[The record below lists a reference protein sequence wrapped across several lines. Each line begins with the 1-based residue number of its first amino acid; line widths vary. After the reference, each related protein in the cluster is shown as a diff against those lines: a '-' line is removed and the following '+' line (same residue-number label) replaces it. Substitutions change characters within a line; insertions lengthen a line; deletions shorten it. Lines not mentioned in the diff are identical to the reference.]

1 MANTILNT
9 CETIVIIVISLNLRF
24 LFKSEAGMIYD
35 ALKTIE
41 ILSILNTSSNIGIP
55 KYLLIHGEQIN
66 KIPNKIIENTKLAV
80 KTVEQSILFSSFFC
94 TKAEPNPPSI
104 KTSAILVKINKRP
117 IQP

>member
-1 MANTILNT
+1 
-9 CETIVIIVISLNLRF
+9 
-24 LFKSEAGMIYD
+24 MIYD

-80 KTVEQSILFSSFFC
+80 KTVEQSILFSSFISAF
-94 TKAEPNPPSI
+94 A
-104 KTSAILVKINKRP
+104 TSETLCVSSTPAVTLI
-117 IQP
+117 